1 MTIKFRQAA
10 EADVPVM
17 MQIRLAVKENMLSNP
32 ARITVQMCVDYLDKL
47 GRGWVCE
54 LDGRII
60 GFSYAAKADS
70 SIWALFVQ
78 PEFEGR
84 GAGKGLLALATDYL
98 FCLGN
103 DSVRLGTQAHTRADA
118 FYLAQGW
125 QRGDML
131 DDIEVAYCL
140 HKKDAGR

>member
-1 MTIKFRQAA
+1 M
-10 EADVPVM
+10 PVM

-60 GFSYAAKADS
+60 GFSYAAKEDS

-84 GAGKGLLALATDYL
+84 GAGKGLLELATDYL
-98 FCLGN
+98 FRLGN

-131 DDIEVAYCL
+131 DEIEVAYS
-140 HKKDAGR
+140 RN

>member
-1 MTIKFRQAA
+1 M
-10 EADVPVM
+10 PVM

-60 GFSYAAKADS
+60 GFSYAAKEDS

-84 GAGKGLLALATDYL
+84 GAGKGLLELATDYL
-98 FCLGN
+98 FRLGN

-131 DDIEVAYCL
+131 DEIEVAYCL
-140 HKKDAGR
+140 HKKDTGR